1 MGFGMLIKME
11 SPNLQKSMAIA
22 MFGGVV
28 VSFAPILYALS
39 DANPLTGA
47 FFRMAYAL
55 PFLLIIIWFRKADD
69 SRSINTRLIA
79 LVAGFAFSLDFLAY
93 HSTVDWIGTGIGTLI
108 GNSQVIIV
116 TLMSWWLFGERPNL
130 SILISLPIVMIGLV
144 LISGILD
151 DNPYGEH
158 PVRGVIAGVFTA
170 IFYSLFLIIYRFAN
184 RELAPAVN
192 LQFDSTAGCAFGL
205 IILSFL
211 PLQSIHVDPIDF
223 EPNLPTHG
231 WLLMLAILSQVIG
244 WLAIAHSLPRL
255 PAAYTSFAILLQ
267 PTLTIVWGIILLSE
281 APSIQQAI
289 GMILILGSII
299 GVTVYGSVDSS
310 KDSENTKAL

>member
-1 MGFGMLIKME
+1 
-11 SPNLQKSMAIA
+11 

-47 FFRMAYAL
+47 FFRMAYAI
-55 PFLLIIIWFRKADD
+55 PFLLLIIWFRKAKD
-69 SRSINTRLIA
+69 SRTINTRLIA
-79 LVAGFAFSLDFLAY
+79 VIAGFAFSLDFLAY

-144 LISGILD
+144 LISGVLD
-151 DNPYGEH
+151 DDPYGEY
-158 PVRGVIAGVFTA
+158 PVRGVVAGVFTA
-170 IFYSLFLIIYRFAN
+170 IFYSSFLIIYRFAN

-192 LQFDSTAGCAFGL
+192 LQFDSTVGCAIGL
-205 IILSFL
+205 LILSFL
-211 PLQSIHVDPIDF
+211 PLQSIYVEPIDF
-223 EPNLPTHG
+223 ELKFPTHG
-231 WLLMLAILSQVIG
+231 WLLALAFLSQVTG
-244 WLAIAHSLPRL
+244 WLAIAYSLPRL

-267 PTLTIVWGIILLSE
+267 PTFTIIWGIILLSE
-281 APSIQQAI
+281 SPSIQQAI
-289 GMILILGSII
+289 GMFLILGSII
-299 GVTVYGSVDSS
+299 AVTTSGTV
-310 KDSENTKAL
+310 KDGEK

>member
-1 MGFGMLIKME
+1 ME
-11 SPNLQKSMAIA
+11 SVNLQKSMAIA

-47 FFRMAYAL
+47 FFRMIYAL
-55 PFLLIIIWFRKADD
+55 PFLLIIIFFRKAEDT
-69 SRSINTRLIA
+69 RSVNTRLIA

-130 SILISLPIVMIGLV
+130 SILISLPIVMVGLV
-144 LISGILD
+144 LISGVLD
-151 DNPYGEH
+151 DNPYGEY

-170 IFYSLFLIIYRFAN
+170 IFYSAFLIIYRFAN

-192 LQFDSTAGCAFGL
+192 LQFDSTAGCALGL
-205 IILSFL
+205 LILSFL
-211 PLQSIHVDPIDF
+211 PLQSIYVEPIDF
-223 EPNLPTHG
+223 EPKFPTHG
-231 WLLMLAILSQVIG
+231 WLLALAILSQVMG

-267 PTLTIVWGIILLSE
+267 PTFTIIWGILLLSE
-281 APSIQQAI
+281 SPSLQQGI
-289 GMILILGSII
+289 GMFLILGSIVA
-299 GVTVYGSVDSS
+299 VTTNGAV
-310 KDSENTKAL
+310 ENDEN

>member
-1 MGFGMLIKME
+1 MDLKPPEIYGDCHDR
-11 SPNLQKSMAIA
+11 
-22 MFGGVV
+22 GVV

-47 FFRMAYAL
+47 FFRMVYAL
-55 PFLLIIIWFRKADD
+55 PFLLIIILFRKAEDK
-69 SRSINTRLIA
+69 RSINTRLIA

-130 SILISLPIVMIGLV
+130 SILISLPIVMVGLV
-144 LISGILD
+144 LISGVLD
-151 DNPYGEH
+151 DDPYGEY

-170 IFYSLFLIIYRFAN
+170 IFYSAFLIIYRFAN

-192 LQFDSTAGCAFGL
+192 LQFDSTAGCALGL
-205 IILSFL
+205 LILSFL
-211 PLQSIHVDPIDF
+211 PLKSIYVEPIDF
-223 EPNLPTHG
+223 EPKFPTHG
-231 WLLMLAILSQVIG
+231 WLLALAILSQVMG

-267 PTLTIVWGIILLSE
+267 PTFTIIWGILLLAES
-281 APSIQQAI
+281 PSLQQAI
-289 GMILILGSII
+289 GMFLILGSIVA
-299 GVTVYGSVDSS
+299 VTTNGAV
-310 KDSENTKAL
+310 ENNES

>member
-1 MGFGMLIKME
+1 
-11 SPNLQKSMAIA
+11 MAIA

-47 FFRMAYAL
+47 FFRMVYAL
-55 PFLLIIIWFRKADD
+55 PFLLIIILVRKAEDT
-69 SRSINTRLIA
+69 RSVNTRLIA

-130 SILISLPIVMIGLV
+130 SILISLPIVMVGLV
-144 LISGILD
+144 LISGVLD
-151 DNPYGEH
+151 DDPYGEY

-170 IFYSLFLIIYRFAN
+170 IFYSAFLIIYRFAN

-192 LQFDSTAGCAFGL
+192 LQFDSTAGCALGL
-205 IILSFL
+205 LILSFL
-211 PLQSIHVDPIDF
+211 PLKSIYVEPIDF
-223 EPNLPTHG
+223 EPKFPTHG
-231 WLLMLAILSQVIG
+231 WLLALAILSQVMG

-267 PTLTIVWGIILLSE
+267 PTFTIIWGILLLAES
-281 APSIQQAI
+281 PSLQQAI
-289 GMILILGSII
+289 GMFLILGSIVA
-299 GVTVYGSVDSS
+299 VTTNGAV
-310 KDSENTKAL
+310 ENNES

>member
-1 MGFGMLIKME
+1 MGFE
-11 SPNLQKSMAIA
+11 NLQKSMAIA

-39 DANPLTGA
+39 EANPLTGA
-47 FFRMAYAL
+47 FFRMVYAL
-55 PFLLIIIWFRKADD
+55 PFLLIIILFRKAEDT
-69 SRSINTRLIA
+69 RSVNTRLIA

-130 SILISLPIVMIGLV
+130 SILISLPIVMVGLV
-144 LISGILD
+144 LISGVLD
-151 DNPYGEH
+151 DNPYGEY

-170 IFYSLFLIIYRFAN
+170 IFYSAFLIIYRFAN

-192 LQFDSTAGCAFGL
+192 LQFDSTAGCALGL
-205 IILSFL
+205 LILSFL
-211 PLQSIHVDPIDF
+211 PLKSIYVEPIDF
-223 EPNLPTHG
+223 EPKFPTHG
-231 WLLMLAILSQVIG
+231 WLLALAILSQVMG

-267 PTLTIVWGIILLSE
+267 PTFTIIWGILLLAES
-281 APSIQQAI
+281 PSLQQAI
-289 GMILILGSII
+289 GMFLILGSIVA
-299 GVTVYGSVDSS
+299 VTTNGAV
-310 KDSENTKAL
+310 ENDTS

>member
-1 MGFGMLIKME
+1 MLWTMGT
-11 SPNLQKSMAIA
+11 PDLQKSMAIA

-28 VSFAPILYALS
+28 VSFAPILYAIS
-39 DANPLTGA
+39 NANPLTGA
-47 FFRMAYAL
+47 FFRMVYAL
-55 PFLLIIIWFRKADD
+55 PFLLIIIWFRKAND

-79 LVAGFAFSLDFLAY
+79 VIAGFAFSLDFLAY

-116 TLMSWWLFGERPNL
+116 TLVSWWLFGERPNL

-144 LISGILD
+144 LISGVLD

-170 IFYSLFLIIYRFAN
+170 FFYSLFLIIYRFAN

-192 LQFDSTAGCAFGL
+192 LQLDSTAGCALGL
-205 IILSFL
+205 LILSFL
-211 PLQSIHVDPIDF
+211 PLQSIHVDPINF
-223 EPNLPTHG
+223 ELEFPTHG

-244 WLAIAHSLPRL
+244 WLAIAYSLPRL

-281 APSIQQAI
+281 APSLQQAI
-289 GMILILGSII
+289 GMLLILGSII
-299 GVTVYGSVDSS
+299 AVTVYGSVESSNDSV
-310 KDSENTKAL
+310 DAKAL

>member
-1 MGFGMLIKME
+1 MGFE
-11 SPNLQKSMAIA
+11 NLQKSMAIA

-39 DANPLTGA
+39 EANPLTGA
-47 FFRMAYAL
+47 FFRMVYAL
-55 PFLLIIIWFRKADD
+55 PFLLIIILVRKAEDT
-69 SRSINTRLIA
+69 RSVNTRLIA

-116 TLMSWWLFGERPNL
+116 TLMSWRLFGERPNL
-130 SILISLPIVMIGLV
+130 SILISLPIVMVGLV
-144 LISGILD
+144 LISGVLD
-151 DNPYGEH
+151 DNPYGEY

-170 IFYSLFLIIYRFAN
+170 IFYSAFLIIYRFAN

-192 LQFDSTAGCAFGL
+192 LQFDSTAGCALGL
-205 IILSFL
+205 LILSFL
-211 PLQSIHVDPIDF
+211 PLKSIYVEPIDF
-223 EPNLPTHG
+223 EPKFPTHG
-231 WLLMLAILSQVIG
+231 WLLALAILSQVMG

-267 PTLTIVWGIILLSE
+267 PTFTIIWGILLLAES
-281 APSIQQAI
+281 PSLQQAI
-289 GMILILGSII
+289 GMFLILGSIVA
-299 GVTVYGSVDSS
+299 VTTNGAV
-310 KDSENTKAL
+310 ENNES

>member
-1 MGFGMLIKME
+1 ME
-11 SPNLQKSMAIA
+11 SANLQKPMGIA

-47 FFRMAYAL
+47 FFRMAYAI
-55 PFLLIIIWFRKADD
+55 PFLLLIIWFRKAQD
-69 SRSINTRLIA
+69 SRSTNTRLVAVI
-79 LVAGFAFSLDFLAY
+79 AGFAFSLDFLAY

-144 LISGILD
+144 LISGVLD
-151 DNPYGEH
+151 DNPYGEY

-170 IFYSLFLIIYRFAN
+170 IFYSAFLIIYRFAN

-192 LQFDSTAGCAFGL
+192 LQFDSTVGCALGL
-205 IILSFL
+205 LILSFL
-211 PLQSIHVDPIDF
+211 PLQSIYVEPIDF
-223 EPNLPTHG
+223 EPRFPTHG
-231 WLLMLAILSQVIG
+231 WLLALALLSQVMG
-244 WLAIAHSLPRL
+244 WLAIAYSLPRL

-267 PTLTIVWGIILLSE
+267 PTFTIIWGIILLSE
-281 APSIQQAI
+281 SPSLQQAI
-289 GMILILGSII
+289 GMFLILGSII
-299 GVTVYGSVDSS
+299 AVTTSGTV
-310 KDSENTKAL
+310 KDDEK

>member
-1 MGFGMLIKME
+1 ME
-11 SPNLQKSMAIA
+11 SASLQKPMGIA

-47 FFRMAYAL
+47 FFRMAYAI
-55 PFLLIIIWFRKADD
+55 PFLLLIIWFRKDKD

-79 LVAGFAFSLDFLAY
+79 VIAGFAFSLDFLAY

-144 LISGILD
+144 LISGVLD
-151 DNPYGEH
+151 DNPYGEY

-170 IFYSLFLIIYRFAN
+170 IFYSAFLIIYRFAN

-192 LQFDSTAGCAFGL
+192 LQFDSTVGCAIGL
-205 IILSFL
+205 LILSFL
-211 PLQSIHVDPIDF
+211 PLQSIYVEPIDF
-223 EPNLPTHG
+223 ELTLPTHG
-231 WLLMLAILSQVIG
+231 WLLALAFLSQVMG
-244 WLAIAHSLPRL
+244 WLAIAYSLPRL

-267 PTLTIVWGIILLSE
+267 PTFTIIWGIILLSE
-281 APSIQQAI
+281 SPSLQQAI
-289 GMILILGSII
+289 GMFLILGSII
-299 GVTVYGSVDSS
+299 AVTTSGTV
-310 KDSENTKAL
+310 KDGEK